1 MISIDFRVFHEI
13 KTKKPM
19 ASELNWFSLHLD
31 EAYDPTDLPGIHLGS
46 GAG

>member
-1 MISIDFRVFHEI
+1 MKLKQRNPWRRGDDRDMS
-13 KTKKPM
+13 
-19 ASELNWFSLHLD
+19 SSHLD